1 MAKQTS
7 DSSKRLTFWAVLFGL
22 ASLAVI
28 SIASLFVWH
37 KMGHVA
43 LGLHGW
49 LALIAGAVGSV
60 LLGGGLMAL
69 SFILPVQVMMTLP
82 IMMMTIKIDSYN
94 IPRHQAQDI
103 TAY

>member
-7 DSSKRLTFWAVLFGL
+7 DSSKQLTFWAVLFGL

-69 SFILPVQVMMTLP
+69 SFYSARSGH
-82 IMMMTIKIDSYN
+82 DDAAHHDDD
-94 IPRHQAQDI
+94 HQD
-103 TAY
+103 